1 MECQKI
7 INMLDNTPS
16 QPPKFRTRNLDE
28 INDDSRGTYN
38 TNTQIIIKT
47 SMLKSSL
54 WDYSDAYI
62 LVKRVISVANAAA
75 AGTAANNNDIE
86 VILKNYPP
94 FTDYISEINNTQID
108 NTKDVDLINWCSR

>member
-16 QPPKFRTRNLDE
+16 QPPKFRTRNLVE
-28 INDDSRGTYN
+28 INDDSHGTYN

-54 WDYSDAYI
+54 
-62 LVKRVISVANAAA
+62 
-75 AGTAANNNDIE
+75 
-86 VILKNYPP
+86 
-94 FTDYISEINNTQID
+94 
-108 NTKDVDLINWCSR
+108 